1 MKFLCSC
8 AILAALAL
16 TSCNTMIGLGRDTKQ
31 GFNWS
36 KAKIQEKRAQ
46 SQQSNQQDGYQ
57 DQYGAPVY

>member
-1 MKFLCSC
+1 
-8 AILAALAL
+8 
-16 TSCNTMIGLGRDTKQ
+16 LGRDTKQ

-46 SQQSNQQDGYQ
+46 NQQSQQHDGSQ